1 MVFICSLGN
10 ELIWNFLSMDQIH
23 AIYNGNFDNLEDIKV
38 SPLSRAYT
46 FSDSVYEVIP
56 FFNNE
61 VIAFNRHIERLQYS
75 CRSMNIDANI
85 DQSSKEILQ
94 LISLSKIK
102 DGYVYYQ
109 ISRGVDPIRSH
120 MYSSKLHAETF
131 GYVTSHKFEEQTLKV
146 ALCEDIRW
154 QRCDIKSTSLLGNV
168 LSMNEAKDQACDE
181 VIMYKENKITE
192 GGASN
197 VFFIKNNRIFTP
209 SLSSNI
215 LPGITRELLILEAAK
230 HEVKIMVQD
239 CSLDDLVEAE
249 SVWLTSS
256 TKGLA
261 PVSEIVNQNL
271 NLDVSHPLFRKCQN
285 IFKDA
290 YFKE

>member
-181 VIMYKENKITE
+181 VIMYKENMITE

-215 LPGITRELLILEAAK
+215 LPGITRELLISVAAK
-230 HEVKIMVQD
+230 HEVKIMEQD
-239 CSLDDLVEAE
+239 CSLDDLVNAE

-261 PVSEIVNQNL
+261 PVSEIINQNS
-271 NLDVSHPLFRKCQN
+271 NLDVSHPLFKKCQN
-285 IFKDA
+285 IFNDA

>member
-1 MVFICSLGN
+1 MVFICSLGD

-120 MYSSKLHAETF
+120 MYSSKLRAETF

-215 LPGITRELLILEAAK
+215 LPGITRELLISVAAK
-230 HEVKIMVQD
+230 HEVKIMEQD
-239 CSLDDLVEAE
+239 CSLDDLVKAE

-271 NLDVSHPLFRKCQN
+271 NLDVSHPLFKKCQN